1 MRLGDIANADAAHF
15 GKPLDGLRILSL
27 EQMQAL
33 PFATQLLA
41 RLGADVVKIESPK
54 GGDSGRGSMPGFS
67 DPDGRHVGATFS
79 RNNFNKR
86 SVCVDLKNPKGRQL
100 VLDMAPKFDIVA
112 ENFKAG
118 ALAKMGLGYEDLSE
132 AHPAVIYLS
141 ISGFGATRPSPY
153 DGWPA
158 YASIVEAMSGMYDY
172 TFADT
177 MPPVPSPMGAL
188 GDTATALFATIGL
201 LAALR
206 HRDTTGLGQ
215 HVDVAM
221 LDAMVSMGDIV
232 PNFWS
237 MGVGR
242 GQHRRAGIMESFRA
256 SDGWFVVQVVRE
268 HQLERL
274 AELVGRPEWLTDGRF
289 EERAAWHTL
298 IESDVRPAVEKWA
311 GGMTRIDTCTALSA
325 AGIAAG
331 PCFRDEE
338 IVVDPHVEAHDML
351 VEMER
356 PDGGEQPVLVPGNPI
371 KMSKVAEGPETRV
384 PWLGEHTDD
393 VLAEE
398 LGLSAT
404 ELEALHAEGAIA

>member
-1 MRLGDIANADAAHF
+1 MRLGDIANADAAEF
-15 GKPLDGLRILSL
+15 GKPLEGVRVLAL

-41 RLGADVVKIESPK
+41 RLGAEVVKLESPN
-54 GGDSGRGSMPGFS
+54 GGDSGRSSMPGFK
-67 DPDGRHVGATFS
+67 DPEGRHVGATFS

-86 SVCVDLKNPKGRQL
+86 SVCVDLKNPKGKQL
-100 VLDMAPKFDIVA
+100 VLDLAPKFDIVA

-118 ALAKMGLGYEDLSE
+118 ALNRMGLGYEDIN
-132 AHPAVIYLS
+132 AVHPGVIYLS

-158 YASIVEAMSGMYDY
+158 YASIVEAMSGMYDF

-206 HRDTTGLGQ
+206 HRDRTGLGQ

-221 LDAMVSMGDIV
+221 LDAMISMGDIV

-242 GQHRRAGIMESFRA
+242 GQHRKAGIMESFRA
-256 SDGWFVVQVVRE
+256 NDGWFVVQVVRE

-274 AELVGRPEWLTDGRF
+274 ADLVGKPEWMTDERF
-289 EERAAWHTL
+289 AARERWHTL
-298 IESDVRPAVEKWA
+298 IESDVRPEVERWA
-311 GGMTRIDTCTALSA
+311 GGMDRLAACQALSD

-338 IVVDPHVEAHDML
+338 VVNDEHVAAHDMI
-351 VEMER
+351 VELPR
-356 PDGGEQPVLVPGNPI
+356 PDGVEQPVLVPGNPI
-371 KMSKVAEGPETRV
+371 KLSRVQEGPETRV
-384 PWLGEHTDD
+384 PWLGEHTDE
-393 VLAEE
+393 VLAAE
-398 LGLSAT
+398 LGLSSDDLAS
-404 ELEALHAEGAIA
+404 LRSEGAIA